1 MTPLEQHAAVCRAY
15 VAAFETTTRAAAVA
29 AVTDELVGLRK
40 RDLQAVAVGLVVA
53 PAFDLLPGA
62 ARGALNLAV
71 RDHLTRVESIQSKQL
86 RLLPGGAS

>member
-15 VAAFETTTRAAAVA
+15 VAAFETTTRAAAIA

-40 RDLQAVAVGLVVA
+40 RDLLAVAVGLVIA
-53 PAFDLLPGA
+53 PAHDLLPATSKGV
-62 ARGALNLAV
+62 LNLAV
-71 RDHLTRVESIQSKQL
+71 RDHLARVESIQSKQL